1 MILKLRNLGEA
12 EVFCEWEIH
21 EVTLHLDGNVEVTDR
36 SALVQLCHD
45 LFVDILRA
53 FLVELEETW
62 MLLLYIEEVRWAGF
76 VFDDTMAFE
85 ITG

>member
-1 MILKLRNLGEA
+1 MILKLRNLGEV

-21 EVTLHLDGNVEVTDR
+21 EVTLHLDGTVEVTDR
-36 SALVQLCHD
+36 GALVQLGHD

-62 MLLLYIEEVRWAGF
+62 VLLLYIEEVRWVGF
-76 VFDDTMAFE
+76 VLDDVMAFE

>member
-36 SALVQLCHD
+36 SALVQLGHD
-45 LFVDILRA
+45 LFVDTLQA

-62 MLLLYIEEVRWAGF
+62 VLLLYIEEVRWAGF